1 MTQLFAL
8 HSAYGLA
15 TAAAAIDA
23 GLIGDP
29 SAESADRVLVPF
41 TSSRVPE
48 TTIGIAADPSLRS
61 LRQRFDRVE
70 ELEAV
75 LGPLHPSSWDPA
87 IGDLAIFGRL
97 LTRAWSLDPHDLELF
112 VQSPQ
117 VAPARTLMS
126 LFPHARITIIGDGL
140 MTYSPMRVQ
149 PPYTVAARIERV
161 VYADVVPGVR
171 PLVGSPRA
179 EVVPV
184 PPARFAAALLETGA
198 DRTGV
203 DRTGTDQPDADQ
215 TDAALDSGLPT
226 VLVLGQYLSALGL
239 MTPAA
244 EIALQ
249 RDMIDRAARWSPGRI
264 VFKPH
269 PAAPP
274 LLTDAVRARAEGHGV
289 EFVEYRGAL
298 AAELL
303 AERLDAVAVVAG
315 FSTALPTVRT
325 LFGRAIGAAGTEAV
339 LRELTPFENS
349 NRIPATIVDALT
361 RDASPYSDPERLQ
374 LLVDAVGYAMQPEI
388 AGHLRGRAEALL
400 EELDPVERDRYFA
413 PQRLSALRLPGAPE
427 ERMLQRLARP
437 AGGIG
442 RVEEWRLTVIG
453 GQRRVRRAWRV
464 IRGR

>member
-23 GLIGDP
+23 DLLGTHP
-29 SAESADRVLVPF
+29 SETVGARILVPF

-48 TTIGIAADPSLRS
+48 TTVGIAADAALHS

-70 ELEAV
+70 ELERI
-75 LGPLHPSSWDPA
+75 LGPLHPSSWEPA
-87 IGDLAIFGRL
+87 ESDLPILERL
-97 LTRAWSLDPHDLELF
+97 LSRAWDLDPLHLELF

-117 VAPARTLMS
+117 VAPSRTLMS

-140 MTYSPMRVQ
+140 MTYSPMRVRM
-149 PPYTVAARIERV
+149 PYTVAARIERV
-161 VYADVVPGVR
+161 VHADVLPGVR
-171 PLVGSPRA
+171 PLVGSPHA

-184 PPARFAAALLETGA
+184 PPESFAAALRE
-198 DRTGV
+198 
-203 DRTGTDQPDADQ
+203 
-215 TDAALDSGLPT
+215 TDAGDMLPGLDEDAPT

-239 MTPAA
+239 MQPAE

-249 RDMIDRAARWSPGRI
+249 QDMIDRAARRSPGRI

-274 LLTDAVRARAEGHGV
+274 LLTDALRARATAHGID
-289 EFVEYRGAL
+289 FVEYRGGL

-303 AERLDAVAVVAG
+303 AERLDALAVVAG
-315 FSTALPTVRT
+315 FSTALPTVRA
-325 LFGRAIGAAGTEAV
+325 LFGREIGSAGTDAV
-339 LRELTPFENS
+339 LRVLTPYENS

-361 RDASPYSDPERLQ
+361 RDRSPYEEPARLQ
-374 LLVDAVGYAMQPEI
+374 LLIDAVGYAMQPEI
-388 AGHLRGRAEALL
+388 AGHLRGRAEELL
-400 EELDPVERDRYFA
+400 RGLDPAERARYFA
-413 PQRLSALRLPGAPE
+413 PDRLARLRLPGAPR
-427 ERMLQRLARP
+427 ERMLSRLLRP
-437 AGGIG
+437 AGGVG
-442 RVEEWRLTVIG
+442 RVEEWRLAAIG
-453 GQRRVRRAWRV
+453 ARRRVGRAWRA